1 LLKKVIEIESAI
13 VKLTS
18 VVSPRSKGFNSIKTQ
33 LETNEPKIIQLK
45 TKSTNCISYSG
56 WAASILITA
65 GLFWILNPKTELK
78 QQLQSA
84 DTENLYF
91 EIEIED
97 ARTDLAAT
105 KTLLNAIRDEDF

>member
-1 LLKKVIEIESAI
+1 LGSFNFNNCGVI
-13 VKLTS
+13 LD
-18 VVSPRSKGFNSIKTQ
+18 FNQ
-33 LETNEPKIIQLK
+33 
-45 TKSTNCISYSG
+45 
-56 WAASILITA
+56 
-65 GLFWILNPKTELK
+65 KTELK